1 MSEQVTTISA
11 KEVAHLKILY
21 IFYIAQLFVHMDS
34 HSSSDE
40 GIDGFPQQLRW
51 RNWWIPTVG
60 RMLKLQKWI
69 PTVGRMKE
77 LMDSHS
83 SSDDRIGGFP
93 Q

>member
-11 KEVAHLKILY
+11 KDVVHLKILY
-21 IFYIAQLFVHMDS
+21 IFDIAQLFFFIWIPTAALMKELVDS
-34 HSSSDE
+34 HSRSDAE
-40 GIDGFPQQLRW
+40 I
-51 RNWWIPTVG
+51 T
-60 RMLKLQKWI
+60 KKWI
-69 PTVGRMKE
+69 PTAGRMKE